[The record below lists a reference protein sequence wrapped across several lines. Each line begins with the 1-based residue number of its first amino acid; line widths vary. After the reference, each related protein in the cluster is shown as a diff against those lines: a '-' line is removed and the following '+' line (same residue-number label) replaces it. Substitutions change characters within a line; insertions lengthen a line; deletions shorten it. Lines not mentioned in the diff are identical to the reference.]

1 MTSMPVARSRWIVVA
16 LATLT
21 GCVTQRQSSLDLL
34 NAQPAQEYRG
44 HYTVGERGSWFRA
57 CDAAESEAPRW
68 VTVTGDAVA
77 KLDAARREGKLVDD
91 RPSYVHWRAVLTR
104 GGEVGPPGSTAL
116 LVREVLTIRPSAGA
130 TDCLQR

>member
-1 MTSMPVARSRWIVVA
+1 MRTARPLA
-16 LATLT
+16 LTFLLATLA
-21 GCVTQRQSSLDLL
+21 GCVTQRQSSLDVLA
-34 NAQPAQEYRG
+34 AQPPQEYRG
-44 HYTVGERGSWFRA
+44 FYTVGEKGSWFRA
-57 CDAAESEAPRW
+57 CEAAESDSPRW

-77 KLDAARREGKLVDD
+77 QVDAARREGKLVDD

>member
-1 MTSMPVARSRWIVVA
+1 MPASSFRPLA
-16 LATLT
+16 LLASLASLA

-34 NAQPAQEYRG
+34 SAQPAQEYRG
-44 HYTVGERGSWFRA
+44 HYTVGEKGSWFRA

-77 KLDAARREGKLVDD
+77 AVDAARREGKLVDD